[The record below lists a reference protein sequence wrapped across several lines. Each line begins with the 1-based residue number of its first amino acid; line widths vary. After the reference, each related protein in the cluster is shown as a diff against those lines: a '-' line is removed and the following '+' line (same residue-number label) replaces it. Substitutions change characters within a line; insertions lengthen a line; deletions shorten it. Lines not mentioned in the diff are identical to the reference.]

1 MEVLKFI
8 NKEIHSNKQ
17 TNTKLI
23 AGIVMDQRID
33 KIFNPTSV
41 AIIGASERQ
50 ETVGYAVL
58 NNLLTMGFEG
68 KVYPINP
75 KRDSIL
81 GHAAYPSLESV
92 KAKIDLA
99 VIATPAQTVPG
110 IIHQCGKLGIQ
121 SVIIIT
127 SGFAEIGEEGAKLQ
141 EEIDKL
147 RQEYQMRIIGPN
159 CLGVINPWIGLN
171 ASFAGKMPSYGKVGF
186 ISQSGALCTSIL
198 DWAIANNVG
207 FSNFVSIGSMMDI
220 EFADLID
227 YFNDDEKTESI
238 ILYIESIKK
247 PEEFIKAARRFTA
260 KRPIFAIKSGR
271 FEEGSKAA
279 ASHTG
284 ALAGSDDVYDAAL
297 EKAGIIRVKRVK
309 DLINVAQSLSMQDIP
324 KGNRL
329 CIITNAGGPGV
340 IATDAVIERG
350 GKLAE
355 LSDET
360 MASLNEALPSFW
372 SHGNPVDV
380 LGDARADRYEKA
392 INVCIQDKN
401 TDALMIIFTPQ
412 AMSEPVQT
420 SRAVSRIA
428 KKYSKPIFTSWMG
441 ADYVEEG
448 VKMLLKYGIPSYQ
461 TPEQA
466 IDAFSFMHKY
476 RNLQDELA
484 KFDAE
489 PISTSAKVSPKVI
502 ASFKELIA
510 KVKSSGERDFLNEV
524 ETKGLLEEYGIP
536 TTKTKLAQTSTE
548 AGKIANEIDFPVVLK
563 IQSPQILHKTDAG
576 GVLLNLNSVEDVTK
590 GFDKIVSN
598 AKEYDP
604 KALIEGVTVQKM
616 VSLKGAHE
624 LIIGLKKDP
633 VWGPALIFGS
643 GGVNVELLQDKTIT
657 LLPINESMAQKAM
670 EHTRIY
676 KLLQGYRGQ
685 EGANLEKL
693 KSILVSFSQ
702 LVSDFPE
709 INEIDINPLSILGDQ
724 AYALDARI
732 IV

>member
-1 MEVLKFI
+1 
-8 NKEIHSNKQ
+8 
-17 TNTKLI
+17 
-23 AGIVMDQRID
+23 MDSRID
-33 KIFNPTSV
+33 KIFNPSSI

-68 KVYPINP
+68 EVYPINP
-75 KRDSIL
+75 KRDTIL
-81 GHAAYPSLESV
+81 GHKAFPTLSSV
-92 KAKIDLA
+92 NQKIDLA
-99 VIATPAQTVPG
+99 VIATPAQTVPDL
-110 IIHQCGKLGIQ
+110 IRECGKLGIQ
-121 SVIIIT
+121 SAIIIT
-127 SGFAEIGEEGAKLQ
+127 SGFAEIGEDGAKLQ
-141 EEIDKL
+141 AEIEQL
-147 RQEYQMRIIGPN
+147 RIEYKMRIIGPN

-171 ASFAGKMPSYGKVGF
+171 ASFAGKMPSPGKVGF

-198 DWAIANNVG
+198 DWAISNNVG

-238 ILYIESIKK
+238 ILYVESIKK
-247 PEEFIKAARRFTA
+247 PEEFIKAARRFTSR
-260 KRPIFAIKSGR
+260 RPIFAIKSGR

-324 KGNRL
+324 QGNRL
-329 CIITNAGGPGV
+329 CILTNAGGPGV

-350 GKLAE
+350 GRLAT
-355 LSDET
+355 LTDKT
-360 MASLNEALPSFW
+360 MESLNQALPSFW

-380 LGDARADRYEKA
+380 LGDARAERYEKA
-392 INVCIQDKN
+392 IDICIQDEN

-428 KKYSKPIFTSWMG
+428 KRYKKPIFTSWMG
-441 ADYVEEG
+441 AEYVEEG

-466 IDAFSFMHKY
+466 IDAFSFMYKY
-476 RNLQDELA
+476 LQLNDNLKKGE
-484 KFDAE
+484 AE
-489 PISTSAKVSPKVI
+489 GEVTAIKVSAETIKTYKDLI
-502 ASFKELIA
+502 ESIKKEG
-510 KVKSSGERDFLNEV
+510 KRDFLNEV
-524 ETKGLLEEYGIP
+524 ETKSLMEEYKIP
-536 TTKTKLAQTSTE
+536 TTKTKLATTE
-548 AGKIANEIDFPVVLK
+548 AEAAQIAESIGYPVVLK

-576 GVLLNLNSVEDVTK
+576 GVMLSLKNAEQVQEA
-590 GFDKIVSN
+590 FRKIVQN
-598 AKEYDP
+598 AKEYNSE
-604 KALIEGVTVQKM
+604 ASIEGVTVQKM
-616 VSLKGAHE
+616 VRLSGGVE
-624 LIIGLKKDP
+624 LLIGLKKDP
-633 VWGPALIFGS
+633 VWGPAIVFGS
-643 GGVNVELLQDKTIT
+643 GGVNVELLQDTAIS
-657 LLPINESMAQKAM
+657 LLPINKFFASHLIEK
-670 EHTRIY
+670 TKVF

-685 EGANLEKL
+685 EGANLDYL
-693 KSILVSFSQ
+693 RDILVNFAQ
-702 LVSDFPE
+702 LVIDFPE
-709 INEIDINPLSILGDQ
+709 IAEIDINPLLIKGNE
-724 AYALDARI
+724 AIALDARI

>member
-1 MEVLKFI
+1 
-8 NKEIHSNKQ
+8 
-17 TNTKLI
+17 
-23 AGIVMDQRID
+23 MDSRID
-33 KIFNPTSV
+33 KIFNPSSV
-41 AIIGASERQ
+41 AIVGASERQ

-81 GHAAYPSLESV
+81 GHPAYPSLSSV
-92 KAKIDLA
+92 KGQIDLA

-110 IIHQCGKLGIQ
+110 IIHECGKLGIQ
-121 SVIIIT
+121 SVIIIS
-127 SGFAEIGEEGAKLQ
+127 SGFAEIGEEGTKLQ
-141 EEIDKL
+141 AEIEQL
-147 RQEYQMRIIGPN
+147 RQEYKMRIIGPN
-159 CLGVINPWIGLN
+159 CLGVINPWINLN

-247 PEEFIKAARRFTA
+247 PEEFIEAARRFTA
-260 KRPIFAIKSGR
+260 RRPIFAIKSGR

-284 ALAGSDDVYDAAL
+284 ALAGSDDVYEAAL

-324 KGNRL
+324 KGDRL
-329 CIITNAGGPGV
+329 CILTNAGGPGV

-355 LSDET
+355 LSDKT
-360 MASLNEALPSFW
+360 MEALNQSLPSFW

-392 INVCIQDKN
+392 IDICIQDEN

-428 KKYSKPIFTSWMG
+428 KKHSKPIFTSWMG

-476 RNLQDELA
+476 RRLQDVLA
-484 KFDAE
+484 KIDAE
-489 PISTSAKVSPKVI
+489 PVDKSIKVDEKVI
-502 ASFKELIA
+502 KSFKDLIN
-510 KVKSSGERDFLNEV
+510 KVKASGERNFLNEV
-524 ETKGLLEEYGIP
+524 ETKDLLEEYGIP
-536 TTKTKLAQTSTE
+536 TTRTKLATNSTE
-548 AGKIANEIDFPVVLK
+548 AAQLAKEIGFPVVLK

-576 GVLLNLNSVEDVTK
+576 GVLLNLNSEEEVSV
-590 GFDKIVSN
+590 GFEKIVKN
-598 AKEYDP
+598 AKAYDS
-604 KALIEGVTVQKM
+604 KSSIEGVTVQKM
-616 VSLKGAHE
+616 VTLKNPHE
-624 LIIGLKKDP
+624 LIVGLKKDP
-633 VWGPALIFGS
+633 VWGPAIIFGS

-657 LLPINESMAQKAM
+657 LLPLNRFSAQRAIES
-670 EHTRIY
+670 TRIY

-693 KSILVSFSQ
+693 KTILVNFSQ
-702 LVSDFPE
+702 LVADFPE
-709 INEIDINPLSILGDQ
+709 INEIDINPLSILGDE
-724 AYALDARI
+724 AYALDARV

>member
-1 MEVLKFI
+1 
-8 NKEIHSNKQ
+8 
-17 TNTKLI
+17 
-23 AGIVMDQRID
+23 MDTRID
-33 KIFNPTSV
+33 KIFNPESV

-68 KVYPINP
+68 EIFPINP

-81 GHAAYPSLESV
+81 GHKAYPSLTAV
-92 KAKIDLA
+92 GQKIDLA
-99 VIATPAQTVPG
+99 VIATPAQSVPG
-110 IIHQCGKLGIQ
+110 LIHECGKLGIQ

-141 EEIDKL
+141 EEIEKL
-147 RQEYQMRIIGPN
+147 RIEYKMRIIGPN

-171 ASFAGKMPSYGKVGF
+171 ASFAGKMPGPGKVGF

-198 DWAIANNVG
+198 DWAISNNVG

-238 ILYIESIKK
+238 ILYVESIKK

-260 KRPIFAIKSGR
+260 RRPIFAIKSGR

-284 ALAGSDDVYDAAL
+284 ALAGSDEVYEAAL
-297 EKAGIIRVKRVK
+297 ERAGIIRVKRVK
-309 DLINVAQSLSMQDIP
+309 DLINVAQSLSMQEIP
-324 KGNRL
+324 QGNRL
-329 CIITNAGGPGV
+329 CILTNAGGPGV

-350 GKLAE
+350 GKLAA
-355 LSDET
+355 LTDKT
-360 MASLNEALPSFW
+360 MDSLNEALPSFW

-392 INVCIQDKN
+392 IDICIQDEN

-428 KKYSKPIFTSWMG
+428 KKYRKPIFTSWMG
-441 ADYVEEG
+441 AEYVEEG

-476 RNLQDELA
+476 NELRD
-484 KFDAE
+484 KLSQGDAE
-489 PISTSAKVSPKVI
+489 GAAVAVKVSSETIDKYKKLMTDI
-502 ASFKELIA
+502 KQEG
-510 KVKSSGERDFLNEV
+510 KRDFLNEV
-524 ETKGLLEEYGIP
+524 ETKSLLEEYQIP
-536 TTKTKLAQTSTE
+536 TTKTQLAVTAEE
-548 AGKIANEIDFPVVLK
+548 AVQIAESIGYPVVLK

-576 GVLLNLNSVEDVTK
+576 GVMLSLKNAEGVIEAFN
-590 GFDKIVSN
+590 KIVQN
-598 AKEYDP
+598 AKEYDGQ
-604 KALIEGVTVQKM
+604 AIIEGVTVQKM
-616 VSLKGAHE
+616 VRLTDGIE

-633 VWGPALIFGS
+633 VWGPAIVFGS
-643 GGVNVELLQDKTIT
+643 GGVNVELLQDSAIS
-657 LLPINESMAQKAM
+657 LLPINKFFAGKLIEK
-670 EHTRIY
+670 TKVY
-676 KLLQGYRGQ
+676 KLLKGYRGQ
-685 EGANLEKL
+685 AGADLDYLAN
-693 KSILVSFSQ
+693 ILVNFAQ
-702 LVSDFPE
+702 LVADFPE
-709 INEIDINPLSILGDQ
+709 IQEIDINPLVIKGNQ
-724 AYALDARI
+724 AIALDARV